1 MEHLAKQT
9 LATTTHYQKP
19 DAYGALSMPVY
30 HCASFEFETAKQM
43 SDVFTGRVLD
53 PEYSRVMNPTV
64 TFFEER
70 VKLLTGATNVFAFS
84 TGMAAISNTVIAF
97 AKAGKN
103 IVTSNH
109 LFGNTVSLFRNTL
122 APFGVEI
129 REIDLLDLDAVSKA
143 VDDDTCLLFL
153 EIITNP
159 QMEVA
164 DVKALSEICHAKN
177 VPLIA
182 DTTLIP
188 FTEFDGRVLGMDV
201 QVVSSTKYVSGGA
214 TSLGG
219 LVIDY
224 GTFPKLNSKIR
235 FELLFN
241 LGAYMTPHAAYM
253 QTLGLE
259 SLAARYKV
267 HSSNALELA
276 KRMQKIPE
284 IKRVNYTGL
293 PDNPF
298 YELSQKQYGKTA
310 GAMITIDLED
320 KGAAIAF
327 INRLKVIHRASNLFD
342 NKSLAIH
349 TASTIFGAFSGSQRR
364 AMDVRDTT
372 IRLSIG
378 LEDVDDLYEDI
389 LQAVKGT
396 QLFYDI

>member
-1 MEHLAKQT
+1 MAHLAKQT
-9 LATTTHYQKP
+9 LATTTHYQKR

-30 HCASFEFETAKQM
+30 HCAAFEFDTAKDM
-43 SDVFTGRVLD
+43 ADAFTGRVPAPD
-53 PEYSRVMNPTV
+53 YSRVTNPTV
-64 TFFEER
+64 TFFEDR
-70 VKLLTGATNVFAFS
+70 VKLLTDAANVFAFN
-84 TGMAAISNTVIAF
+84 TGMAAISNAVLTF

-103 IVTSNH
+103 IVTSSH

-122 APFGVEI
+122 APLGIET
-129 REIDLLDLDAVSKA
+129 REINLLDLEAVRNA
-143 VDDDTCLLFL
+143 VDENTCLLYL

-164 DVKALSEICHAKN
+164 DIKALAEICHEKG
-177 VPLIA
+177 VPLVA

-188 FTEFDGRVLGMDV
+188 FTEFDGKALGMDV
-201 QVVSSTKYVSGGA
+201 QVVSSTKYISGGA

-219 LVIDY
+219 LIIDY
-224 GTFPKLNSKIR
+224 GTFPIVNRKIR

-259 SLAARYKV
+259 SLSARYAV
-267 HSSNALELA
+267 QSGNALELA
-276 KRMQKIPE
+276 TRLQKVSE

-298 YELSQKQYGKTA
+298 YEISQRQFGKTA
-310 GAMITIDLED
+310 GAMITVDLED
-320 KGAAIAF
+320 KAHALAF
-327 INRLKVIHRASNLFD
+327 INRLQVIHRATNLFD

-349 TASTIFGAFSGSQRR
+349 PASTIFGPFSGSQRR
-364 AMDVRDTT
+364 AMDVFDTT

-378 LEDVDDLYEDI
+378 LESVDDLYEDI
-389 LQAVKGT
+389 VQAVKGE
-396 QLFYDI
+396 

>member
-9 LATTTHYQKP
+9 LATSTRYQKP

-43 SDVFTGRVLD
+43 SDVFCGRVAD

-70 VKLLTGATNVFAFS
+70 VKLLTGAANVFAFNS
-84 TGMAAISNTVIAF
+84 GMAAIVNAVLVF
-97 AKAGKN
+97 AAAGKN

-122 APFGVEI
+122 GPFGVES
-129 REIDLLDLDAVSKA
+129 REVNLLDLEAVERA
-143 VDDDTCLLFL
+143 VDENTACLFL

-164 DVKALSEICHAKN
+164 DVRALAEICHRKG

-188 FTEFDGRVLGMDV
+188 FTEFDGRALGMDA

-224 GTFPKLNSKIR
+224 GTFAAINRRIR

-253 QTLGLE
+253 HTLGLE
-259 SLAARYKV
+259 TLDARYRV
-267 HSSNALELA
+267 QSANALEVA
-276 KRMQKIPE
+276 SRIRQIPQ
-284 IKRVNYTGL
+284 IKRVTYTGL

-298 YELSQKQYGKTA
+298 HELATSLYGPTA
-310 GAMITIDLED
+310 GAMVTIDLED
-320 KGAAIAF
+320 KAAALAF

-349 TASTIFGAFSGSQRR
+349 TASTIFGPFSGSQRR

-378 LEDVDDLYEDI
+378 LESADDLVRDI
-389 LQAVKGT
+389 EQAAKGE
-396 QLFYDI
+396 